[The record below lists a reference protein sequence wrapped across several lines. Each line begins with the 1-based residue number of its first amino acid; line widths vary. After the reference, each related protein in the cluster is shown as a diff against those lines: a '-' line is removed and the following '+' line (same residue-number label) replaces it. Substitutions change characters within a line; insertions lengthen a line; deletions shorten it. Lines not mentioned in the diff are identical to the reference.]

1 MELLHENT
9 CLLIP
14 LYDCKNIWKSKQSI
28 KKPHEKEPT
37 KKRPHVNGITI
48 FNFFDAKDS
57 YKKMCRKD
65 NF

>member
-1 MELLHENT
+1 MIVKTFEKVNNLL
-9 CLLIP
+9 
-14 LYDCKNIWKSKQSI
+14 

-57 YKKMCRKD
+57 YKKMCRRD